1 MRHGLYKVDL
11 ENDVTVY
18 EPNKGDGRIRAYIK
32 SMKCVVSYPKLLMA
46 VHLGRDLDDDEEVH
60 HIDENPL
67 NNDLSNLIVLPKSEH
82 AKLHGEEKR
91 IVFEDKAMIC
101 PMCGKEF
108 IWTAHQ
114 QQNSYRNSLRASR
127 KINPAMGPF
136 CSAHCCGYYSRLVQ
150 DGKIQRYELAFMK
163 NLMDN

>member
-67 NNDLSNLIVLPKSEH
+67 NNDLSNLMVLPKSEH

-91 IVFEDKAMIC
+91 IIFEDKVMIC

-108 IWTAHQ
+108 IWTAHR
-114 QQNSYRNSLRASR
+114 QQNAYRNSFRSSK
-127 KINPAMGPF
+127 KINAAMGPF
-136 CSAHCCGYYSRLVQ
+136 CSKHCSGQYTRMVQ
-150 DGKIQRYELAFMK
+150 DGKIQKYELAFMK
-163 NLMDN
+163 NLRDN

>member
-67 NNDLSNLIVLPKSEH
+67 NNDLSNLVVMPKSEH

-91 IVFEDKAMIC
+91 IEFEDKTMIC

-127 KINPAMGPF
+127 KINPAMGSF

>member
-67 NNDLSNLIVLPKSEH
+67 NNDLSNLRLCCRNRNMLNYMARKSE
-82 AKLHGEEKR
+82 
-91 IVFEDKAMIC
+91 
-101 PMCGKEF
+101 
-108 IWTAHQ
+108 
-114 QQNSYRNSLRASR
+114 S
-127 KINPAMGPF
+127 
-136 CSAHCCGYYSRLVQ
+136 YSRT
-150 DGKIQRYELAFMK
+150 KS
-163 NLMDN
+163 

>member
-67 NNDLSNLIVLPKSEH
+67 NNDLSNLVVMPKSEH
-82 AKLHGEEKR
+82 VKLHGEEKR
-91 IVFEDKAMIC
+91 IIFEDKIMIC

-163 NLMDN
+163 NLRDN

>member
-91 IVFEDKAMIC
+91 IVFEDKVMTC
-101 PMCGKEF
+101 PICGKKF
-108 IWTAHQ
+108 IWTVKQ
-114 QQNSYRNSLRASR
+114 QRKFRQNNSGKGSVS
-127 KINPAMGPF
+127 GPF
-136 CSAHCCGYYSRLVQ
+136 CSPHCCGFYGKLLQ
-150 DGKIQRYELAFMK
+150 DGKICRFPRQIS
-163 NLMDN
+163 